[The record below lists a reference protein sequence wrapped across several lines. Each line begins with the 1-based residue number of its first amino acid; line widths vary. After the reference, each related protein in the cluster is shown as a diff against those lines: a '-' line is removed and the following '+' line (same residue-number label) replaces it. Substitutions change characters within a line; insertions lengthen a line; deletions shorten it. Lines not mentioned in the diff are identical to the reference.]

1 MLFKFS
7 IIFTVESFS
16 PPSPT
21 IGHLKERGTLLRNI
35 VCTCVL
41 HWTTCSI
48 MQMFNLH
55 LCKKKKLWIFFH
67 IFVIF
72 FLNCNSTFLLF
83 FFYCYISGYIEGF
96 IYRNCEWKKK
106 EEIKIRLQ
114 SNVIVFFVWWRIES
128 VWVLMHERKKYL
140 HVLKKTQKPK
150 TLFYNK
156 FTYLKY

>member
-1 MLFKFS
+1 MELFCKNHFIMLFKFS

-35 VCTCVL
+35 VCTCVS

-83 FFYCYISGYIEGF
+83 FFIVIFQGILKVSYIGTANE
-96 IYRNCEWKKK
+96 KKK
-106 EEIKIRLQ
+106 
-114 SNVIVFFVWWRIES
+114 
-128 VWVLMHERKKYL
+128 KKSKY
-140 HVLKKTQKPK
+140 VYRATS
-150 TLFYNK
+150 LFSSYGDGSSR
-156 FTYLKY
+156 FGY

>member
-1 MLFKFS
+1 MELFCKNNFIMLFKFS

-55 LCKKKKLWIFFH
+55 LCKKKKALDIFPH
-67 IFVIF
+67 ICYF
-72 FLNCNSTFLLF
+72 FLKNVIPHFCY

-106 EEIKIRLQ
+106 
-114 SNVIVFFVWWRIES
+114 
-128 VWVLMHERKKYL
+128 KKSKY
-140 HVLKKTQKPK
+140 VYRATS
-150 TLFYNK
+150 LFSSYSDGSSR
-156 FTYLKY
+156 FGY